1 MRSSGGEC
9 AVRRIR
15 DLHSWEHDWRLYRL
29 DFDRSYYGFS
39 LICQDM
45 RVLLDFIGTGIFHF
59 DFVGGFIPDGQMMDN
74 P

>member
-45 RVLLDFIGTGIFHF
+45 RVYWTS
-59 DFVGGFIPDGQMMDN
+59 
-74 P
+74 